1 MFMHGTNYVFSVR
14 EGSRLFESGIKPGLL
29 STHYSD
35 TLHHYNFK
43 FESFCHTFES
53 PLFIFQQQQMGSPIQ
68 IIFWFLSV
76 VSITTTLFSPCSF
89 ALTQDGLTLLEIKQS
104 LNDSNNVL
112 SNWVNNDE
120 TPCQWTGITCYQSD
134 QRVLAINL
142 PYMELGGVISSSIGK
157 LSRLQRLALHQNKLH
172 GIIPNEISKCV
183 ELRALYLRANYLQGG
198 IPSNIGNL
206 SLLSIL
212 DLSTNTLKG
221 AIPSSLGHL
230 IRLQSLNLSN
240 NLFSGQI
247 PNFGA
252 LSKFGNN
259 SFIGN
264 TDLCGQQIH
273 KPCTTS
279 LGFPAVLPRAE
290 SDEAAVPKRSS
301 RSLKGALIGVV
312 TALVL
317 ALVFFVFLL
326 VWMLSKKARAAKK
339 YVVVKKQIHQ
349 ETSTQLIT
357 FHGDLPY
364 PSSEIIEKLESLT
377 DEHVIGCGGY
387 GTVYRLVMNDCSTFA
402 VKKIDRSRESQDQAF
417 ERNLEVLGSVKHIN
431 LVNLRGYCRFPDLK
445 LLIYDYVANG
455 SLENILHEC
464 RDGDQTLS
472 WNARLKV
479 IYGSARGLAYL
490 HHDCSP
496 RIVHG
501 DIKSSNILL
510 NENLEPRVADFGLA
524 KLLVDE
530 EAHVTTV
537 VAGTFGYLAPEYLQ
551 SGRATLKSDVYSFG
565 VLLLELITGKR
576 PTDPTFVKRG
586 LNVVGWLN
594 TLREENQL
602 EDVVDKRCTDADAS
616 TVEAV
621 LEIAG
626 RCTDANPD
634 DRPSMQEVLQF
645 FEQEVMSPCPSD
657 FYESHSDYA

>member
-1 MFMHGTNYVFSVR
+1 MS
-14 EGSRLFESGIKPGLL
+14 
-29 STHYSD
+29 
-35 TLHHYNFK
+35 
-43 FESFCHTFES
+43 
-53 PLFIFQQQQMGSPIQ
+53 QQQQQTSSTMNLIM
-68 IIFWFLSV
+68 IWFFSA
-76 VSITTTLFSPCSF
+76 VSISTTLFSTCSF
-89 ALTQDGLTLLEIKQS
+89 ALTQDGLTLLELKQS
-104 LNDSNNVL
+104 LNDTKNVL
-112 SNWVNNDE
+112 SNWVDNDE
-120 TPCQWTGITCYQSD
+120 TPCQWTGITCYPSD

-142 PYMELGGVISSSIGK
+142 PYMELEGFISPSIGE
-157 LSRLQRLALHQNKLH
+157 LSRLQRLALHQNRLH
-172 GIIPNEISKCV
+172 GIIPNDISKCV
-183 ELRALYLRANYLQGG
+183 ELRAVYLRANFLQGG

-212 DLSTNTLKG
+212 DLSSNTLRG

-230 IRLQSLNLSN
+230 IRLQSLNLSAN
-240 NLFSGQI
+240 FFSGEI

-264 TDLCGQQIH
+264 LDLCGQQIH
-273 KPCTTS
+273 KPCKTS
-279 LGFPAVLPRAE
+279 LGFPAVLPHAE
-290 SDEAAVPKRSS
+290 SDEAAVSKSS
-301 RSLKGALIGVV
+301 SHSVKGVFIGVV
-312 TALVL
+312 VALCV
-317 ALVFFVFLL
+317 ALVFFVSLL
-326 VWMLSKKARAAKK
+326 AWLLTKKSRAAKR
-339 YVVVKKQIHQ
+339 YMVVKKQFHQ

-364 PSSEIIEKLESLT
+364 PSSEIIEKLESLN
-377 DEHVIGCGGY
+377 DEHVVGSGGF
-387 GTVYRLVMNDCSTFA
+387 GTVYRMVMNDCATFA
-402 VKKIDRSRESQDQAF
+402 VKRVDRRRESQDLAF
-417 ERNLEVLGSVKHIN
+417 ERELEILGSVKHIN
-431 LVNLRGYCRFPDLK
+431 LVNLRGYCRFPDSK

-455 SLENILHEC
+455 SLENFLHEC

-472 WNARLKV
+472 WTARLKV
-479 IYGSARGLAYL
+479 AYGSARGLAYL

-496 RIVHG
+496 KILHQ

-510 NENLEPRVADFGLA
+510 DDNLEPRVSDFGLA

-551 SGRATLKSDVYSFG
+551 SGRATMKSDVYSFG

-594 TLREENQL
+594 TLRKENRL
-602 EDVVDKRCTDADAS
+602 EDVVDNRCTDADAT

-626 RCTDANPD
+626 RCTEANPD

-645 FEQEVMSPCPSD
+645 IEQEVMSPCPSD
-657 FYESHSDYA
+657 FYDSHSDYA

>member
-1 MFMHGTNYVFSVR
+1 MSSTNLIFISVFSAV
-14 EGSRLFESGIKPGLL
+14 F
-29 STHYSD
+29 
-35 TLHHYNFK
+35 
-43 FESFCHTFES
+43 
-53 PLFIFQQQQMGSPIQ
+53 
-68 IIFWFLSV
+68 
-76 VSITTTLFSPCSF
+76 VSTTLFSTCSF
-89 ALTQDGLTLLEIKQS
+89 ALTEDGLTLLEFKES
-104 LNDSNNVL
+104 LNDSRNVL
-112 SNWVNNDE
+112 SDWVNNDE

-142 PYMELGGVISSSIGK
+142 PYMDIGGFISPSIGK
-157 LSRLQRLALHQNKLH
+157 LSRLQRLALHQNRLH
-172 GIIPNEISKCV
+172 GIIPNEIGQCV
-183 ELRALYLRANYLQGG
+183 ELRAVYLRANYLQGG
-198 IPSNIGNL
+198 IPPNIGNL

-212 DLSTNTLKG
+212 DLSSNTLKG

-230 IRLQSLNLSN
+230 IRLQYLNLSTN
-240 NLFSGQI
+240 FFSGEI

-252 LSKFGNN
+252 LTKFGNN

-264 TDLCGQQIH
+264 LDLCGQQIH
-273 KPCTTS
+273 KPCKTS
-279 LGFPAVLPRAE
+279 LGFPAVLPHAE

-312 TALVL
+312 TALAL
-317 ALVFFVFLL
+317 AVVFFVFLL
-326 VWMLSKKARAAKK
+326 VWMLTKKERAAKK
-339 YVVVKKQIHQ
+339 YVVVKKQVHQ

-364 PSSEIIEKLESLT
+364 PSSEIIEKLESLD
-377 DEHVIGCGGY
+377 DEHVVGSGGF
-387 GTVYRLVMNDCSTFA
+387 GIVYRMVMNDCGTFA
-402 VKKIDRSRESQDQAF
+402 VKRIDQTQKGQDQAF
-417 ERNLEVLGSVKHIN
+417 ERELEVLGSVKHMN
-431 LVNLRGYCRFPDLK
+431 LVNLRGYCRFSDSK

-455 SLENILHEC
+455 SLESFLHER
-464 RDGDQTLS
+464 RDGGQTLS
-472 WNARLKV
+472 WKARLKV
-479 IYGSARGLAYL
+479 AYGSARGLAYL

-496 RIVHG
+496 KIIHR

-510 NENLEPRVADFGLA
+510 DEYLEPCVSDFGLA

-551 SGRATLKSDVYSFG
+551 SGRATVKSDVYSFG

-576 PTDPTFVKRG
+576 PTDPAFVKQG

-594 TLREENQL
+594 TLRKENQL

-634 DRPSMQEVLQF
+634 HRPSMQQVLQF
-645 FEQEVMSPCPSD
+645 LEQEVMSPCPSD
-657 FYESHSDYA
+657 FYDSHSDYA

>member
-1 MFMHGTNYVFSVR
+1 MD
-14 EGSRLFESGIKPGLL
+14 LL
-29 STHYSD
+29 TTLYKSSISD
-35 TLHHYNFK
+35 TSHHINGA
-43 FESFCHTFES
+43 SNLNLLWHTFES
-53 PLFIFQQQQMGSPIQ
+53 SSLMFQKQQQMGATIPVLI
-68 IIFWFLSV
+68 WV
-76 VSITTTLFSPCSF
+76 FSATCSF
-89 ALTQDGLTLLEIKQS
+89 ALTQDGLTLLELKQS
-104 LNDSNNVL
+104 LNDSKNAL
-112 SNWVNNDE
+112 SNWVDNDE
-120 TPCQWTGITCYQSD
+120 TPCQWTGITCYPSD

-142 PYMELGGVISSSIGK
+142 PYMELGGFISPSIGE
-157 LSRLQRLALHQNKLH
+157 LSRLQRLALHQNRLH

-183 ELRALYLRANYLQGG
+183 ELRAVYLRANYLQGG

-206 SLLSIL
+206 SFLSIL
-212 DLSTNTLKG
+212 DLSSNTLKG
-221 AIPSSLGHL
+221 AIPSSLAHL
-230 IRLQSLNLSN
+230 VRLQSFNLSAN
-240 NLFSGQI
+240 FFSGEI

-252 LSKFGNN
+252 LSKFGSN

-264 TDLCGQQIH
+264 LDLCGQQIH
-273 KPCTTS
+273 KPCKTS

-290 SDEAAVPKRSS
+290 SDEAAVPKSS
-301 RSLKGALIGVV
+301 SHSLKGALIGVV

-326 VWMLSKKARAAKK
+326 VWMLSKKAKVAKR
-339 YVVVKKQIHQ
+339 YVVVKKQLHQ

-364 PSSEIIEKLESLT
+364 PSSEIIEKLEALN
-377 DEHVIGCGGY
+377 DEHVIGSGGF
-387 GTVYRLVMNDCSTFA
+387 GTVYRMVMNDCGTFA
-402 VKKIDRSRESQDQAF
+402 VKRIDRSRESQDLAF
-417 ERNLEVLGSVKHIN
+417 ERELEILGSVKHIN
-431 LVNLRGYCRFPDLK
+431 LVNLRGYCRFPDSK

-455 SLENILHEC
+455 SLETSLHER

-479 IYGSARGLAYL
+479 IYGSARGLVYL

-496 RIVHG
+496 KIVHR

-510 NENLEPRVADFGLA
+510 DENIEPRVSDFGLA

-551 SGRATLKSDVYSFG
+551 SGRATMKSDVYSFG

-594 TLREENQL
+594 TLRKENRL
-602 EDVVDKRCTDADAS
+602 EDVVDERCTDADAS

-626 RCTDANPD
+626 RCTEANPD
-634 DRPSMQEVLQF
+634 DRPSMQDVLQF
-645 FEQEVMSPCPSD
+645 LEQEVMSPCPSD
-657 FYESHSDYA
+657 FYDSHSDYA

>member
-1 MFMHGTNYVFSVR
+1 MGTTNLVFIWV
-14 EGSRLFESGIKPGLL
+14 L
-29 STHYSD
+29 SA
-35 TLHHYNFK
+35 
-43 FESFCHTFES
+43 
-53 PLFIFQQQQMGSPIQ
+53 
-68 IIFWFLSV
+68 
-76 VSITTTLFSPCSF
+76 TLFSTCTF
-89 ALTQDGLTLLEIKQS
+89 ALTQDGLALLDFKQS
-104 LNDSNNVL
+104 LNDSKNALN
-112 SNWVNNDE
+112 NWVNSDE
-120 TPCQWTGITCYQSD
+120 TPCQWTGITCYSSD

-142 PYMELGGVISSSIGK
+142 PYMELGGFISPSIGK
-157 LSRLQRLALHQNKLH
+157 LSRLQRLALHQNRLH
-172 GIIPNEISKCV
+172 GSIPNEISKCV

-212 DLSTNTLKG
+212 DLSSNTLKG

-230 IRLQSLNLSN
+230 IRLQYLNLSTN
-240 NLFSGQI
+240 FFSGEI

-264 TDLCGQQIH
+264 LDLCGQQIH
-273 KPCTTS
+273 KPCKTS
-279 LGFPAVLPRAE
+279 LGFPAVLPHAE
-290 SDEAAVPKRSS
+290 SDEAAVPKHSS
-301 RSLKGALIGVV
+301 RTLKGALVGAVI
-312 TALVL
+312 TVL
-317 ALVFFVFLL
+317 GLAIVLLVFLL
-326 VWMLSKKARAAKK
+326 VWTLSKKERAAKK
-339 YVVVKKQIHQ
+339 YVVVKKQAHQ

-364 PSSEIIEKLESLT
+364 PSSEIVEKLESLD
-377 DEHVIGCGGY
+377 DEHVVGSGGF
-387 GTVYRLVMNDCSTFA
+387 GTVYRMVMNDCGTFA
-402 VKKIDRSRESQDQAF
+402 VKRIDRSREDRDQAF
-417 ERNLEVLGSVKHIN
+417 ERELEILGSVKHIN
-431 LVNLRGYCRFPDLK
+431 LVNLRGYCRFPDSK

-455 SLENILHEC
+455 SLENFLHEC
-464 RDGDQTLS
+464 REGDQTLN

-479 IYGSARGLAYL
+479 AYGSARGLAYL

-496 RIVHG
+496 KIVHR

-510 NENLEPRVADFGLA
+510 DENLEPCVSDFGLA

-530 EAHVTTV
+530 DAHVTTV

-551 SGRATLKSDVYSFG
+551 SGRATVKSDVYSFG
-565 VLLLELITGKR
+565 VLLLELVTGKR
-576 PTDPTFVKRG
+576 PTDPAFVKRG

-594 TLREENQL
+594 TLKKENQL

-634 DRPSMQEVLQF
+634 DRPSMQQVLQF
-645 FEQEVMSPCPSD
+645 LEQEVMSPCPSD
-657 FYESHSDYA
+657 FYDSHSDYA

>member
-1 MFMHGTNYVFSVR
+1 MSTTNLVFIWV
-14 EGSRLFESGIKPGLL
+14 L
-29 STHYSD
+29 SAV
-35 TLHHYNFK
+35 F
-43 FESFCHTFES
+43 
-53 PLFIFQQQQMGSPIQ
+53 
-68 IIFWFLSV
+68 
-76 VSITTTLFSPCSF
+76 VSTTLFSTCSF
-89 ALTQDGLTLLEIKQS
+89 ALTEDGLTLLEFKQS
-104 LNDSNNVL
+104 LNDSRNAL

-134 QRVLAINL
+134 HRVLAINL
-142 PYMELGGVISSSIGK
+142 PYMDLGGFISPSIGK
-157 LSRLQRLALHQNKLH
+157 LSRLQRLALHQNRLH
-172 GIIPNEISKCV
+172 GIIPNEISQCV
-183 ELRALYLRANYLQGG
+183 ELRAVYLRANYLQGG

-212 DLSTNTLKG
+212 DLSSNTLKG

-230 IRLQSLNLSN
+230 LRLQYLNLSTN
-240 NLFSGQI
+240 FFSGEI

-264 TDLCGQQIH
+264 LDLCGQQIH
-273 KPCTTS
+273 KPCKTS
-279 LGFPAVLPRAE
+279 MGFPAVLPHAE

-301 RSLKGALIGVV
+301 HSLKGALIGVV

-326 VWMLSKKARAAKK
+326 VWMLSKKERAAKK
-339 YVVVKKQIHQ
+339 YVVVKKQVHQ
-349 ETSTQLIT
+349 ETSTELIT

-364 PSSEIIEKLESLT
+364 PSSEIIEKLESLD
-377 DEHVIGCGGY
+377 DEHMVGSGGF
-387 GTVYRLVMNDCSTFA
+387 GTVYRMVMNDCGTFA
-402 VKKIDRSRESQDQAF
+402 VKRIDRTQKGQDQAF
-417 ERNLEVLGSVKHIN
+417 ERELEILGSVKHIN
-431 LVNLRGYCRFPDLK
+431 LVNLRGYCRFPDSK

-455 SLENILHEC
+455 SLEIFLHEC

-472 WNARLKV
+472 WNARLK
-479 IYGSARGLAYL
+479 IAYGSARGLAYL

-496 RIVHG
+496 RIIHR

-510 NENLEPRVADFGLA
+510 DENLEPCVSDFGLA

-530 EAHVTTV
+530 EAHVTTI

-551 SGRATLKSDVYSFG
+551 SGRATVKSDVYSFG

-576 PTDPTFVKRG
+576 PTDPAFVKQG

-594 TLREENQL
+594 TLRKENQL

-634 DRPSMQEVLQF
+634 HRPSMQQVLQF
-645 FEQEVMSPCPSD
+645 LEQEVMSPCPSD
-657 FYESHSDYA
+657 FYDSHSDYA